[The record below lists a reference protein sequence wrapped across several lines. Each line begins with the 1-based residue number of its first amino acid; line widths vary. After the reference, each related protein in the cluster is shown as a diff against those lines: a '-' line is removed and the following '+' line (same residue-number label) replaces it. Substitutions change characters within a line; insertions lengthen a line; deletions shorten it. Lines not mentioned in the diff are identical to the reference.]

1 MPGQVDAP
9 AMSQWKQL
17 YDLMSKLRELAPWE
31 YMYEHN
37 AFAVQFPENGR
48 MGLVSVMGNLGEHY
62 AISVYMDKK
71 GFEGFDHIQKIG
83 YKLTPEILL
92 QIPQLQASLEDREMI
107 TPEDRKILKQLDLKF
122 RGRNAWPLFR
132 SYRPGCFPWYL
143 EQREA
148 HMLIHAL
155 EQLLDVAPRFREDP
169 SLLESAEKDQVYLTR
184 VQKDG
189 NWGDQK
195 RKVSFPI
202 DPPLKIQI
210 NMDALSQLKGMKA
223 DNSVLEVDV
232 HMMEGAVKDDEY
244 DRPFFPFMLMVV
256 EHTSGMILGAD
267 ILAPLPSIEE
277 MWSNVPA
284 QIVESLAG
292 SFKPKE
298 IRVKDSLLFQ
308 LLSLVGKE
316 TGIQIKQASR
326 LPKLAQAMRE
336 LEQFQS
342 LF

>member
-1 MPGQVDAP
+1 MPRKSNTP
-9 AMSQWKQL
+9 SISQWKQL
-17 YDLMSKLRELAPWE
+17 YDLMCKLRELAPWE

-37 AFAVQFPENGR
+37 IFAIQFPENGR

-71 GFEGFDHIQKIG
+71 GFEGFSQIQKIG
-83 YKLTPEILL
+83 YELTPEILL
-92 QIPQLQASLEDREMI
+92 QIPQLQASFEDREMI
-107 TPEDRKILKQLDLKF
+107 TTADRKILKQLELKF
-122 RGRNAWPLFR
+122 RGKNAWPQFR

-143 EQREA
+143 EKEEA
-148 HMLIHAL
+148 QMLIHAL

-169 SLLESAEKDQVYLTR
+169 SLLETAEKEQSYLVR

-189 NWGDQK
+189 TWEDQK
-195 RKVSFPI
+195 SKVNFPI
-202 DPPLKIQI
+202 DPPLKIQM
-210 NMDALSQLKGMKA
+210 NMDALTELKGMRA
-223 DNSVLEVDV
+223 DNTILEVGL
-232 HMMEGAVKDDEY
+232 HMMEGAVKDDEF
-244 DRPFFPFMLMVV
+244 DRPFFPFILMVV
-256 EHTSGMILGAD
+256 EHASGMILGAD

-298 IRVKDSLLFQ
+298 IQVKEPLLFQ